1 MKNVFGYSDV
11 PVICISISGLNK
23 NDQTEHKPASHEH
36 DYLLSQDW
44 NEKGTKMCFDKE
56 YM

>member
-23 NDQTEHKPASHEH
+23 NDKTEHKPASHEH
-36 DYLLSQDW
+36 D
-44 NEKGTKMCFDKE
+44 
-56 YM
+56 